1 MGILEERRN
10 LMLNNFTKFRAQTL
24 ANLALLSTRS
34 ADKGP
39 QYDDDELYYNA
50 LDSLMTL
57 ILVGYYYALADT
69 KEYNIAA
76 KGKTIAEVKDMFYDL
91 VDKGVLELE
100 VPEYVEYCLEE
111 YLDGKRTKDLE
122 DYPTIETL
130 QRGFGDV
137 LIFIDTVDKYF
148 GFEGVLKD
156 E

>member
-1 MGILEERRN
+1 
-10 LMLNNFTKFRAQTL
+10 
-24 ANLALLSTRS
+24 
-34 ADKGP
+34 
-39 QYDDDELYYNA
+39 
-50 LDSLMTL
+50 
-57 ILVGYYYALADT
+57 
-69 KEYNIAA
+69 
-76 KGKTIAEVKDMFYDL
+76 MFYDL

-137 LIFIDTVDKYF
+137 LIFIDTIDKYF

-156 E
+156 G